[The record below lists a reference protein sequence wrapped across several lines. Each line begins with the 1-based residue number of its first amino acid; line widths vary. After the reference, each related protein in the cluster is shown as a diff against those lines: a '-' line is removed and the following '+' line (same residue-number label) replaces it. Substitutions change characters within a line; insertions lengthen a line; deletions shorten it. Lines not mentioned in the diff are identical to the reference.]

1 MQIILLGAPGAG
13 KGTQAKF
20 ISDHLNI
27 PQISTGDMLRASVSK
42 GTELGL
48 KAKVLMEKGE
58 LVPDDLIL
66 DLVKDRISEKDCA
79 NGFLFDG
86 FPRTLDQANAL
97 KDKGIKIDCVIEIMV
112 DDDEI
117 IQRMSGRRVHTAS
130 GRTYHIKYNPPKQEN
145 IDDETGEPLI
155 QRPDDNEETVRKRL
169 AIYHDQT
176 SPLVDFYKKSS
187 LVQNGNKYIEVNGV
201 GDISTIQE
209 QIKKLF
215 KIVKLEYMPYLSYYT
230 PPTGIYYNDDK
241 INN

>member
-112 DDDEI
+112 GDDEI

-169 AIYHDQT
+169 AIYHEQT
-176 SPLVDFYKKSS
+176 SPLIDFYKKSS

-209 QIKKLF
+209 QIKKAL
-215 KIVKLEYMPYLSYYT
+215 
-230 PPTGIYYNDDK
+230 
-241 INN
+241 

>member
-20 ISDHLNI
+20 ISDHFNI

-66 DLVKDRISEKDCA
+66 DLVKVRISEKDCA

-97 KDKGIKIDCVIEIMV
+97 KEKGIKIDCVIEIMV

-117 IQRMSGRRVHTAS
+117 IQRMSGRRVHSAS
-130 GRTYHIKYNPPKQEN
+130 GRTYHIKHNPPKQEN

-169 AIYHDQT
+169 AIYHEQT

-209 QIKKLF
+209 QIKKAL
-215 KIVKLEYMPYLSYYT
+215 
-230 PPTGIYYNDDK
+230 
-241 INN
+241 